1 MHPALLDL
9 QVIEGLYLFL
19 PFILEE
25 VRVVFKVPPHLVEL
39 LKDGAL
45 IALQFFHFWYHLLVP
60 LAQLILQL
68 SVLVSHAVHQG
79 ILLHAHLL

>member
-9 QVIEGLYLFL
+9 QVIEGLYLLL
-19 PFILEE
+19 PFILQE
-25 VRVVFKVPPHLVEL
+25 VGVVFKVPPHLVKL

-45 IALQFFHFWYHLLVP
+45 ISLQFFHFRYHLFVP

-68 SVLVSHAVHQG
+68 SVLVPHAIHQG
-79 ILLHAHLL
+79 VLLHAHLF

>member
-9 QVIEGLYLFL
+9 QVIESLYLFL

-45 IALQFFHFWYHLLVP
+45 IAL
-60 LAQLILQL
+60 
-68 SVLVSHAVHQG
+68 
-79 ILLHAHLL
+79 